1 MVEFITLEA
10 AAQAIPDGAVVGIG
24 GMTLY
29 RRPVALARALIA
41 RQARRLTLVTLTAGY
56 ESDLLVGA
64 GCVDAVRTCYF
75 GLQEFGLAP
84 MFTERAHRGELRII
98 EETELSLALGLRA
111 AAAGIGFLPSR
122 AWQGTDLLRVR
133 PDVRTVT
140 DPYTGETLTALP
152 ALPIDVA
159 VIHAV
164 EIDADG
170 NARLNHNLALDQ
182 ELITAAHT
190 VIVTA
195 DRQVERMD
203 KAADGPIMPGVAVN
217 FAAIAPRGAAPTSC
231 SPLYPLD
238 GEALLAYVEAC
249 SAGAF
254 EAYLAGEYT
263 LRDR

>member
-1 MVEFITLEA
+1 MVRFVTLDE
-10 AAQAIPDGAVVGIG
+10 AAQAIPDGAVVGLG

-29 RRPVALARALIA
+29 RRPVALALALIR
-41 RQARRLTLVTLTAGY
+41 RQARGLTLATLTAGY
-56 ESDLLVGA
+56 ESDVLVGA

-84 MFTERAHRGELRII
+84 MFTERAHRGQLRII

-122 AWQGTDLLRVR
+122 AWQGTDLLRLR
-133 PDVRTVT
+133 PDVRTVM
-140 DPYTGETLTALP
+140 DPYSGETLTALP
-152 ALPIDVA
+152 ALHLDIA

-182 ELITAAHT
+182 ELISAART

-203 KAADGPIMPGVAVN
+203 KTGDGPIIPGVAVDL
-217 FAAIAPRGAAPTSC
+217 AVIAPRGAAPTSC
-231 SPLYPLD
+231 SPLYTLD
-238 GEALLAYVEAC
+238 GEVLLRYVEAC

-254 EAYLAGEYT
+254 EAYLAGAFEQ
-263 LRDR
+263 RDR